1 MYQVLIVDDHAD
13 IRRLL
18 TVTLS
23 SEYTLLEAADGA
35 TALDLV
41 RRMHPQVV
49 LLDEMLPGS
58 ISGLSILQAIKS
70 DPLTRDIQVAMVS
83 ARGQAADQK
92 LANQLG
98 ADAYFIKPF
107 SPMQVK
113 AWVRSH
119 IQPRS

>member
-1 MYQVLIVDDHAD
+1 MYHVLIVDDHAD

-18 TVTLS
+18 SVTLS
-23 SEYTLLEAADGA
+23 NEYTLLEAADGA

-49 LLDEMLPGS
+49 LLDEMLPGNTTAF
-58 ISGLSILQAIKS
+58 SILQAIKS

-92 LANQLG
+92 LANHLG

-113 AWVRSH
+113 AWVRSR
-119 IQPRS
+119 IQPSR

>member
-1 MYQVLIVDDHAD
+1 MYHVLIVDDHAD

-23 SEYTLLEAADGA
+23 NEYTLLEAADGA

-49 LLDEMLPGS
+49 LLDEMLPGN
-58 ISGLSILQAIKS
+58 ISGFSILQAIKS

-83 ARGQAADQK
+83 ARGQAVDQK
-92 LANQLG
+92 VADQLG

-107 SPMQVK
+107 SPVQVK
-113 AWVRSH
+113 DWVRSH